1 MKVEISRPFR
11 IGRVEATFTLAATGQ
26 AGDLVLEELAA
37 ATVNAAVLSFADDV
51 LRHLPAATYSAN
63 LDRERQLDRLR
74 QAAEAVAP
82 GRRWKPAELIALARQ
97 EKLFSAILGA
107 PHERV
112 SKPAGVAFGKLLAH
126 HGSRHLTVKGSSH
139 ARVYQFRPCEP
150 TMTPTMKEQIPLP
163 L

>member
-1 MKVEISRPFR
+1 MKIEITRPFK

-51 LRHLPAATYSAN
+51 LRHLPAATYSTN
-63 LDRERQLDRLR
+63 LDRDRQLDQLR
-74 QAAEAVAP
+74 DAAEAAAP

-97 EKLFSAILGA
+97 EKLFASILGA

-126 HGSRHLTVKGSSH
+126 HGDRHLTVKGSGH
-139 ARVYQFRPCEP
+139 ARFYVFRPCEP
-150 TMTPTMKEQIPLP
+150 AMQPTMKKQIPLP